1 MSSEF
6 DEFVSMAFNK
16 RILGD
21 QIRSLARIANRP
33 DLKPIPVKEL
43 DIVRNEIERHE
54 TLSSIISAN
63 VVIRSFTRSRV
74 LDLKPKTYRT
84 S

>member
-1 MSSEF
+1 VSSEF
-6 DEFVSMAFNK
+6 DEFVSMAFDK

-21 QIRSLARIANRP
+21 HIRSLARIANRP

-43 DIVRNEIERHE
+43 DIVRNKIERHE
-54 TLSSIISAN
+54 TLFSVISAN

-74 LDLKPKTYRT
+74 LDLKLKT
-84 S
+84 